1 MASVRLLKVSYSK
14 KRFPFFFLLRLL
26 VVVCMLLVGCS
37 KATETKPGP
46 VPLTREHFCSVCR
59 MILLDFPGAKG
70 QIIYTNGRYDLFC
83 GTVDLFTFYLQPDSP
98 KGIAVIYVNDMG
110 KEDWLRPSGHWI
122 DAKSA
127 FYAYGGQRKGAM
139 GDPLV
144 PFSDRQDAEKH
155 VKEHGG
161 KILGFGDL
169 TIELLNP
176 VSHHR

>member
-1 MASVRLLKVSYSK
+1 M
-14 KRFPFFFLLRLL
+14 
-26 VVVCMLLVGCS
+26 
-37 KATETKPGP
+37 T
-46 VPLTREHFCSVCR
+46 LTREHFCSVCR

-98 KGIAVIYVNDMG
+98 KDIAAMYVNDMG
-110 KEDWLRPSGHWI
+110 KEDWLRPAGHWI

-161 KILGFGDL
+161 KILLFNDM
-169 TIELLNP
+169 TMELLNP
-176 VSHHR
+176 VSHHHGK